1 MTERFFSKVYF
12 KHSFFNDVV
21 LNQLTSYADNLGS
34 SIIADSVL
42 LVFFLSLLVGWFSGL
57 TMTSLFLVFDVGNAR
72 DDIFDAANND
82 DGWFSGLT
90 MTSLFLVF
98 DVGDARDGVFK
109 AANNDDG
116 DDAVVVIEGQDGMR
130 WLSVLVFIFVGDLD
144 AIFAA
149 ADNDNEDASC
159 KNTAND
165 QEHTVDA
172 VEVKGDTS
180 ETIGTIP
187 LDELVF
193 FFWLFNSD
201 LPLLFLVGDIF
212 DVFVTAN
219 NDDGGDWLDADR
231 GERESWGLAN
241 QKN

>member
-57 TMTSLFLVFDVGNAR
+57 TVTSLFLVFDVSDAR
-72 DDIFDAANND
+72 DDIFNTANND
-82 DGWFSGLT
+82 NGWFSGLT

-98 DVGDARDGVFK
+98 NVGDATDDVFD
-109 AANNDDG
+109 AANNNDG
-116 DDAVVVIEGQDGMR
+116 DDAIVVVGGQDGACGGYPC
-130 WLSVLVFIFVGDLD
+130 LSSSSL
-144 AIFAA
+144 AIWMPLFDA
-149 ADNDNEDASC
+149 ADNNNKDASS

-165 QEHTVDA
+165 REHTVDA
-172 VEVKGDTS
+172 VKVKGDTL

-187 LDELVF
+187 LDKLVF
-193 FFWLFNSD
+193 FFRLFNPD
-201 LPLLFLVGDIF
+201 LPLLFLVVDII
-212 DVFVTAN
+212 
-219 NDDGGDWLDADR
+219 
-231 GERESWGLAN
+231 
-241 QKN
+241 